1 MVAAKMRIHFV
12 REEVDCFFRGVVKA
26 DFEWV
31 GNRGAVRRGLLMVF
45 AVIMVFCVPCISS
58 ESV

>member
-1 MVAAKMRIHFV
+1 M